1 MVWKSDADG
10 KLFEDKLKY
19 QKHLRKLATARRT
32 KRKMEAF
39 GAARIAIFA
48 EMRATCYTPDQIVEF
63 IKTHW
68 HDFCLNAARN
78 NVWKKRVVP
87 CDLEWFKFTDL
98 SWKEEVS
105 NSHSAPLGKRD
116 NWCGRNKDEPTGYPG
131 WQGNI
136 RYRPTDYK
144 TSDYYFGS
152 DAWIGTG
159 INTGSGGYATTYYY
173 DVKLFAED
181 WPAMK
186 LSHQCAARYKIM
198 MEHTK
203 SETRST
209 DEIAATMFNTAEKVA
224 TFEAQYPDWI
234 ENYEKAH
241 IWAKLSDDKRTIGRI
256 LNEEIYAVTA

>member
-1 MVWKSDADG
+1 MVWKSDTDG

-19 QKHLRKLATARRT
+19 QKHLRKLATARRV

-39 GAARIAIFA
+39 EAARIAIFA

-68 HDFCLNAARN
+68 HDFCFNAARN

-105 NSHSAPLGKRD
+105 NSHSAPLGKKD
-116 NWCGRNKDEPTGYPG
+116 NWGGRKKDEPTGYPG

-152 DAWIGTG
+152 DAWVGTG

-181 WPAMK
+181 WPAMMA
-186 LSHQCAARYKIM
+186 SRRCAARYAIM
-198 MEHTK
+198 NYNDKRTI
-203 SETRST
+203 
-209 DEIAATMFNTAEKVA
+209 DEFAVALFDTSEKVA
-224 TFEAQYPDWI
+224 AFDLQYPDWI
-234 ENYEKAH
+234 GNYEKARSWS
-241 IWAKLSDDKRTIGRI
+241 ILSEDKRPIGRV
-256 LNEEIYAVTA
+256 LHEEIYATAA